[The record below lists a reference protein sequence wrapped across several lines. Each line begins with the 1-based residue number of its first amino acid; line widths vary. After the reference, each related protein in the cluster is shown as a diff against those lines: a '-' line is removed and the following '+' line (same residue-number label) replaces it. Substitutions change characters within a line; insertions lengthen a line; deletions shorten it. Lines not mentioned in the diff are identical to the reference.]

1 MNLQRFGLI
10 VMALNLV
17 FLPAVRSSA
26 ADLSGSSQ
34 SITLSSDCGCSMEFD
49 QSSTAPGNKRVP
61 LGPHPQCP
69 TNCTME
75 VWTWYYCLRESDT
88 DCDLWCHDF
97 RRWFCSGASYY
108 NCNGYSWGQCSED
121 CGELSCGN
129 PDLPLGCVPPLPPGN
144 TYCNP

>member
-26 ADLSGSSQ
+26 ADLLGSSQ

-75 VWTWYYCLRESDT
+75 VWTWYYCLRESDRIAI
-88 DCDLWCHDF
+88 F
-97 RRWFCSGASYY
+97 GATTSVDGSVQEHHTTIATAIHGV
-108 NCNGYSWGQCSED
+108 NAVRTAAS
-121 CGELSCGN
+121 
-129 PDLPLGCVPPLPPGN
+129 
-144 TYCNP
+144 